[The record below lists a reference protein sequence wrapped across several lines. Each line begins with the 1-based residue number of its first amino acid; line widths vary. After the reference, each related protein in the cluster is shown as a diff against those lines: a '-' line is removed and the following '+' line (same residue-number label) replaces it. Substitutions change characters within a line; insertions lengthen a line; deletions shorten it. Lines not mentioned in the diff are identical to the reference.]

1 MAALRVRRKRAAL
14 GISLFRQL
22 VFFYQGEYYVRS
34 VCAEAAPER
43 VVAAG
48 CLCAAQLAV
57 AAARLPVGRALRE
70 TCECVLHPIQPAPAW
85 ETLPIADWSSIFDL
99 GFAVFSWFRRLCLR
113 AI

>member
-48 CLCAAQLAV
+48 CLCAAQLV
-57 AAARLPVGRALRE
+57 AAAASLQVVRALRE
-70 TCECVLHPIQPAPAW
+70 ICECVLHLIQPAPAW
-85 ETLPIADWSSIFDL
+85 KTLPTAGWSSIFDL
-99 GFAVFSWFRRLCLR
+99 GFAVFSLFGRLCLR